1 MQFAPAP
8 TFSVVPPIGFWT
20 VSGKAKGKSNGKGQ
34 ISTRNLEEVGAAS
47 EHHVVMGNFTDPST
61 NQTSSYFAT
70 NATIAEAEKF
80 RVGFTKSEEC
90 TDEAHSNALITQISE
105 ERRIITNTPGAK
117 GWHLQPVTQIEDDE
131 VPALNEYIAGAD
143 SNYTL
148 VAFFYNLEKDLV
160 ACAHLKQHDDDTAA
174 MYDELLKEVAAA
186 KAAEE
191 NAGVAGAGIEAA
203 ASDTSSGSKNGLL
216 AVVSSFAV
224 VGIAVVMGGVLAF

>member
-8 TFSVVPPIGFWT
+8 PSH
-20 VSGKAKGKSNGKGQ
+20 SGLAKGKGKS
-34 ISTRNLEEVGAAS
+34 STRNLEEVGAAS
-47 EHHVVMGNFTDPST
+47 EHHVVIGNFTDPST

-70 NATIAEAEKF
+70 NATIAEAENF
-80 RVGFTKSEEC
+80 RVGFAKTEEC
-90 TDEAHSNALITQISE
+90 SDEAHNNALITQISE
-105 ERRIITNTPGAK
+105 ERRIITNTTGAK
-117 GWHLQPVTQIEDDE
+117 GWHLQRVTQIEDDE
-131 VPALNEYIAGAD
+131 VPALNEFIAGTVD

-160 ACAHLKQHDDDTAA
+160 ACAHLKQHDKDTAA